1 MVHQSVHFNIV
12 AHKNYL
18 PPQKAHSTTHKSSKF
33 SREFKNALILLK
45 SHLAISITFV
55 GRDPVCLIHVLD
67 NLPSQARAALASGT
81 ILLQNLT
88 PDEGDF
94 AIVQEISHYSPVLM
108 EETPCLALYLRTA
121 PGVVSACSLMYT
133 LATVWDAT
141 DVSQHLPP
149 FNLSYLVL
157 MDPH

>member
-1 MVHQSVHFNIV
+1 M
-12 AHKNYL
+12 
-18 PPQKAHSTTHKSSKF
+18 
-33 SREFKNALILLK
+33 
-45 SHLAISITFV
+45 
-55 GRDPVCLIHVLD
+55 LD

-81 ILLQNLT
+81 TLLQNLT

-94 AIVQEISHYSPVLM
+94 AIVQEIFHYSPVLI
-108 EETPCLALYLRTA
+108 EETPCLALTA

-141 DVSQHLPP
+141 DGSQHLPS
-149 FNLSYLVL
+149 FNLSYLVI